1 LSGLIANEKVI
12 KAGGMDE
19 SAMHTWGL
27 RRAKDVQSWGSR
39 IAVIAE
45 YTIFQN
51 MKHGLSISQKWA
63 TFLSDILRITSMVH
77 LRLGRRLTGS

>member
-1 LSGLIANEKVI
+1 MIANEKVI

-27 RRAKDVQSWGSR
+27 RRAKDVQSWDSR

-45 YTIFQN
+45 YPIFQN
-51 MKHGLSISQKWA
+51 MKHGLSISEKWA
-63 TFLSDILRITSMVH
+63 TFLSEILGIMSMVH
-77 LRLGRRLTGS
+77 LRLGSRPSTAPT